1 MSVKS
6 IVDVGVDVNVGR
18 GVSDGWGV
26 NVSVGDM
33 VGCTVSVTVGVGSGL
48 IVQVGSIIGVDTGWI
63 NVNPPHPID
72 KSAIADIAMNILC
85 KRL

>member
-6 IVDVGVDVNVGR
+6 IVDVGVGVNVGR
-18 GVSDGWGV
+18 GVSVGWGV
-26 NVSVGDM
+26 NVSVGDD
-33 VGCTVSVTVGVGSGL
+33 VGWIVSVTVGGGSGL
-48 IVQVGSIIGVDTGWI
+48 IVQVGSIMGVGTGWI

-72 KSAIADIAMNILC
+72 KSTTADIAMNILC